1 MATPN
6 YQGQG
11 QPPADSGGWLGS
23 WLGGT
28 PAYKGVGQPS
38 SKASAIGGSQPAYK
52 PAPANAAPQGVMTT
66 ADLDACGPGA
76 IAIVI
81 PREAVEQQ

>member
-6 YQGQG
+6 YKGAN
-11 QPPADSGGWLGS
+11 QPTPNGGGWLGS

-28 PAYKGVGQPS
+28 PAY
-38 SKASAIGGSQPAYK
+38 ASAVKKSAS
-52 PAPANAAPQGVMTT
+52 ADANAHAS
-66 ADLDACGPGA
+66 DACGGP

-81 PREAVEQQ
+81 PRDVIEQQ